1 MILPLIKKLKV
12 HSNFSKIQTDTFGM
26 CSDWNTV
33 CTEVLSKS
41 LFIENVN
48 VLV

>member
-1 MILPLIKKLKV
+1 MTLLLIKRLKIY
-12 HSNFSKIQTDTFGM
+12 NNISKIQTDSFGM
-26 CSDWNTV
+26 WSDWGTV

-48 VLV
+48 GLV